1 MESKSVFVLTYLTP
15 DSLAIPTEGDST
27 SSRAKGFGRPS
38 SDDDDDDDVGVEI
51 EAEDSDGLARAMG
64 GVSIEPG

>member
-27 SSRAKGFGRPS
+27 SSRAKGFSRPS
-38 SDDDDDDDVGVEI
+38 SDDDDDVGVEI